1 MPVAK
6 LAHLYAQQLRR
17 LMPLVDTIDGEVYL
31 LAPAHG
37 YTDEEHR
44 AALSS
49 LVRGGTLRNYR
60 YIDSKPQ
67 AAILAVPSRSGHP

>member
-1 MPVAK
+1 MPIDD
-6 LAHLYAQQLRR
+6 LALHYAGQLRR

-31 LAPAHG
+31 LAPAEG
-37 YTDEEHR
+37 YTDRQHR
-44 AALSS
+44 DALSA

-67 AAILAVPSRSGHP
+67 AAILAVPS

>member
-1 MPVAK
+1 MPVDD
-6 LAHLYAQQLRR
+6 LARLYATQLTRV
-17 LMPLVDTIDGEVYL
+17 MPLVDTIDGEVYL
-31 LAPAHG
+31 LTPAQG
-37 YTDEEHR
+37 YTDEQHH

-60 YIDSKPQ
+60 YIDSRPQ